1 MKQRILVV
9 GGLAAGPSAAS
20 KAKRVNPN
28 ADVVIFE
35 QGEHISYGICEI
47 PYYIGNE
54 VKDASKLVS
63 YTPQKLQQVK
73 GVDVK
78 TLHRVEEILP
88 LRKRI
93 VVRDMYK
100 DAVSEHQYTRLIL
113 ATGASPKR
121 LGIPGEDG
129 RNVFHVKS
137 LEDGHG
143 IKKFIQEEKP
153 RKALIIGG
161 GYIGMEMCEALKSN
175 GLETTM
181 LHHGPLPM
189 AGLELETRKAVMT
202 ELTRNGIEFVANTQT
217 RTIRTDATNKV
228 VEVGTNKGAFQA
240 DLVILSLGVQ
250 PNVGFCS
257 SAKIRLGSHGGI
269 VTDQRQATSV
279 DGIYAAGDC
288 CEVKNLVNNKWMYI
302 PLATTASKQGWVA
315 GENAAGGK
323 AVFKGVIRAI
333 AVRVFDLE
341 VAQVGISSEEAKES
355 GFVPVTEQVTG
366 DSKVSFFPGNAKI
379 TIILIGDKRTGR
391 VLGANVFGGAGSV
404 MRANALAVAIQ
415 SKLTVDE
422 VSRLDLVYSPP
433 FAPLWDPVL
442 ISAHQLAKRS

>member
-28 ADVVIFE
+28 TEVLLFE

-47 PYYIGNE
+47 PYYIGND

-73 GVDVK
+73 GVEVK
-78 TLHRVEEILP
+78 TLHRVEEIKP
-88 LRKRI
+88 VRKRI
-93 VVRDMYK
+93 VVRDMDK
-100 DAVSEHQYTRLIL
+100 DSVSEHQYSRLIL
-113 ATGASPKR
+113 ATGASPRR
-121 LGIPGEDG
+121 LGISGEG
-129 RNVFHVKS
+129 GWNVFHVKS
-137 LEDGHG
+137 LDDGYG
-143 IKKFIQEEKP
+143 IKKFIDEEKP
-153 RKALIIGG
+153 KKALIIGG
-161 GYIGMEMCEALKSN
+161 GYIGMEMCEALKNN
-175 GLETTM
+175 GIATTL
-181 LHHGPLPM
+181 LHRGPLPM
-189 AGLELETRKAVMT
+189 AGLELETRKAVLS

-217 RTIRTDATNKV
+217 KTMRTDTTNRV
-228 VEVGTNKGAFQA
+228 VEVGTNKGSFQT

-257 SAKIRLGSHGGI
+257 SAKIRLGSYGGI

-315 GENAAGGK
+315 GENAAGGR

-333 AVRVFDLE
+333 AVKVFDLE
-341 VAQVGISSEEAKES
+341 VAHVGISSDEAKKS
-355 GFVPVTEQVTG
+355 GFDAVTEQITG
-366 DSKVSFFPGNAKI
+366 DSKVSFFPGNTKVTI
-379 TIILIGDKRTGR
+379 TLIGDKKSGR
-391 VLGANVFGGAGSV
+391 VLGANVYGGAGSV
-404 MRANALAVAIQ
+404 LRANTLAVAIQ
-415 SKLTVDE
+415 HKLTVDD
-422 VSRLDLVYSPP
+422 VFRLDLIYSPP
-433 FAPLWDPVL
+433 FAPLWDPIL
-442 ISAHQLAKRS
+442 IAANQLAKRF